1 MFFQFLAQQTTPDT
15 TDYMILG
22 YILAGLIYAFAFVTI
37 WLRHRSL
44 NKDETLL
51 KKLEN
56 QDK

>member
-1 MFFQFLAQQTTPDT
+1 MFFQFLAQQKTPDT

-22 YILAGLIYAFAFVTI
+22 YILAGLIYLFAFVTI

-44 NKDETLL
+44 NKDEMLL